1 MKKKLMLVLS
11 LVLCVMLMCCGC
23 SPADEPANGD
33 EQTPPAQSEEETNGG
48 ASTGDSTMS
57 RINIFETGIMELT
70 AEDVDNK
77 GTTVSAYSVKDYV
90 EKNFAADPADPVAM
104 QATDGYSASTT
115 VDEFMKHYIAMEGDS
130 APLFV
135 GPELAGELSVKFLQ
149 YIKTANESICFVAD
163 TLDVEKVFSDLGMVE
178 ADTYKFVASD
188 GFSVDVSADDIA
200 DCTLKKVDN
209 AVNAAIPELTGGD
222 LKELLYIEVVQ

>member
-77 GTTVSAYSVKDYV
+77 GATVSAYSVKDYV

-115 VDEFMKHYIAMEGDS
+115 VDEFMKHYITMEGDS

-149 YIKTANESICFVAD
+149 
-163 TLDVEKVFSDLGMVE
+163 
-178 ADTYKFVASD
+178 
-188 GFSVDVSADDIA
+188 
-200 DCTLKKVDN
+200 
-209 AVNAAIPELTGGD
+209 
-222 LKELLYIEVVQ
+222 

>member
-1 MKKKLMLVLS
+1 MKKKMMLVLS

-23 SPADEPANGD
+23 SPADETANGD
-33 EQTPPAQSEEETNGG
+33 EQTPPAQNEGEPSEET
-48 ASTGDSTMS
+48 STEKSTMS

-77 GTTVSAYSVKDYV
+77 GTTVSAYAVKDYV

-104 QATDGYSASTT
+104 QAVDGYSASTN
-115 VDEFMKHYIAMEGDS
+115 VDEFMKNYITMEGDS

-135 GPELAGELSVKFLQ
+135 GPDLPGELSVKYLQ

-178 ADTYKFVASD
+178 ADNYKFVASD
-188 GFSVDVSADDIA
+188 GFSVDVPASDIA
-200 DCTLKKVDN
+200 KCKLKKVDN
-209 AVNAAIPELTGGD
+209 AVNAEVPSLKGD
-222 LKELLYIEVVQ
+222 VKELLYIEAVQ